1 MANNL
6 WRDQPS
12 GRIST
17 AGLLTK
23 MPSGVSQL
31 VASEFFEAPA
41 QAGVTASVALVEA
54 ADSLSSSGTVASAPI
69 LATIALVEVG
79 DGLASTGVTLVGSTA
94 AITEAADVLTVQ
106 STVAVGATAAL
117 SQGADTV
124 SSAALI
130 AASGTA
136 TLIEAN
142 DTLAA
147 QSGVSVGATSSLT
160 ESADT
165 VFSNGSVTLSALT
178 GLSEAADTL
187 VSEWAVVV
195 EATASPV
202 EASDTLTASTA
213 VVSTVS
219 ADLSEDGDTLSAL
232 TSVQVLASGAI
243 TENADSLASSAVVQ
257 SAGVSATVT
266 LNESPDTLAAQA
278 TADTVATVE
287 AVVTLTEAPD
297 ALSADAAIGDEL
309 SDSWTA
315 WGDSWGDAWGFSWG
329 VFNEPYPSLSPGV
342 RLFVLAE
349 LHRVFVQFEVEQI
362 IAVAELNSL
371 SVLDAASALSLTV
384 NVENNRLVATHHAHN
399 LRAFVESAGVTARPS
414 SLKAITAKQQ
424 HSQLAVTSRQ
434 ESIYIAQKTHAST
447 FVRTLPNT
455 LTSRRKRVIQST

>member
-17 AGLLTK
+17 ADLLTK

-54 ADSLSSSGTVASAPI
+54 ADSLSSSGTVTSAPI
-69 LATIALVEVG
+69 LATVALVEAG
-79 DGLASTGVTLVGSTA
+79 DSLASTGAALVGSTA

-130 AASGTA
+130 AARCTA
-136 TLIEAN
+136 ALIEAN

-165 VFSNGSVTLSALT
+165 VFSNGSVNVSVATA
-178 GLSEAADTL
+178 LSESADAL
-187 VSEWAVVV
+187 VSAGAVIVA
-195 EATASPV
+195 ATASPV
-202 EASDTLTASTA
+202 EASDTLTANSA
-213 VVSTVS
+213 VVSTAS
-219 ADLSEDGDTLSAL
+219 ADLTEAGDTLSAS
-232 TSVQVLASGAI
+232 TSIPVQASGAI
-243 TENADSLASSAVVQ
+243 TENADSLASSALVQ
-257 SAGVSATVT
+257 STGVSATVT
-266 LNESPDTLAAQA
+266 LNEDPDTLAAQV
-278 TADTVATVE
+278 TADAVATVE
-287 AVVTLTEAPD
+287 AVVTLTD
-297 ALSADAAIGDEL
+297 ASDTLSADAAIGDEL

-329 VFNEPYPSLSPGV
+329 VFEQPYTQLKLGQQIFVFTELSKHYT
-342 RLFVLAE
+342 L
-349 LHRVFVQFEVEQI
+349 RVSSQI
-362 IAVAELNSL
+362 IAFAEKHEV
-371 SVLDAASALSLTV
+371 SVLTAMASRMTVAQRPKREALNQQPANTSPKARKQKRRVTV
-384 NVENNRLVATHHAHN
+384 SSTEARLDLFTATDWLYVTFCTAPRVVTVFAKDENLVVKHN
-399 LRAFVESAGVTARPS
+399 KISEMF
-414 SLKAITAKQQ
+414 
-424 HSQLAVTSRQ
+424 
-434 ESIYIAQKTHAST
+434 
-447 FVRTLPNT
+447 
-455 LTSRRKRVIQST
+455 

>member
-54 ADSLSSSGTVASAPI
+54 ADSLSSSGTVTSAPVLI
-69 LATIALVEVG
+69 TVSLVEAG
-79 DGLASTGVTLVGSTA
+79 DSLASTGAALVGSTA

-130 AASGTA
+130 AARCTA
-136 TLIEAN
+136 ALIEAN

-165 VFSNGSVTLSALT
+165 VFSNGSVNVSAIT
-178 GLSEAADTL
+178 GLSESSDVL
-187 VSEWAVVV
+187 VAIAGVVV
-195 EATASPV
+195 SADATSNETGDALAAQAALLVQSV
-202 EASDTLTASTA
+202 AVLSESSDTLAAIATAQ
-213 VVSTVS
+213 S
-219 ADLSEDGDTLSAL
+219 ASAL
-232 TSVQVLASGAI
+232 
-243 TENADSLASSAVVQ
+243 
-257 SAGVSATVT
+257 VSATAT
-266 LNESPDTLAAQA
+266 LNESSDTLAAQA
-278 TADTVATVE
+278 TAYVAG
-287 AVVTLTEAPD
+287 AVAADITLSESPD
-297 ALSADAAIGDEL
+297 AISSTASIGDAATGA
-309 SDSWTA
+309 WTA
-315 WGDSWGDAWGFSWG
+315 WGDSWGDSWGLSWG
-329 VFNEPYPSLSPGV
+329 VFEQPYTELKPNLK
-342 RLFVLAE
+342 LFVLAE
-349 LHRVFVQFEVEQI
+349 LSKVFVHSDVEQI

-399 LRAFVESAGVTARPS
+399 LRAFVESADVTARPS
-414 SLKAITAKQQ
+414 SPKALTAKAQQ
-424 HSQLAVTSRQ
+424 ARFDVTTRQ
-434 ESIYIAQKTHAST
+434 AAIYVAQKTHAST
-447 FVRTLPNT
+447 FVRTLPNN
-455 LTSRRKRVIQST
+455 LTSRRKRIIQST

>member
-79 DGLASTGVTLVGSTA
+79 DGLASTGATLVGSTA
-94 AITEAADVLTVQ
+94 AITEAADTLTVQ
-106 STVAVGATAAL
+106 STVVVGATAAL

-130 AASGTA
+130 AARCTA
-136 TLIEAN
+136 ALIEAN

-160 ESADT
+160 ENADT

-257 SAGVSATVT
+257 SAGLSVGVT
-266 LNESPDTLAAQA
+266 LNESPDTLAAQV
-278 TADTVATVE
+278 TADVVVSVE
-287 AVVTLTEAPD
+287 AAITLAESSD
-297 ALSADAAIGDEL
+297 VLSAVAA
-309 SDSWTA
+309 
-315 WGDSWGDAWGFSWG
+315 SWG
-329 VFNEPYPSLSPGV
+329 VFNEPCPSLSPGV

>member
-1 MANNL
+1 MAN
-6 WRDQPS
+6 P
-12 GRIST
+12 I
-17 AGLLTK
+17 GLFDK
-23 MPSGVSQL
+23 QL
-31 VASEFFEAPA
+31 VAAAWFDPTLQPGGWFSTDIVTTEGEAPTGA
-41 QAGVTASVALVEA
+41 EATATLNEA
-54 ADSLSSSGTVASAPI
+54 ADTGAAQVSVAIHATGVLAETGDSATAQASITISATVATNETP
-69 LATIALVEVG
+69 
-79 DGLASTGVTLVGSTA
+79 
-94 AITEAADVLTVQ
+94 
-106 STVAVGATAAL
+106 
-117 SQGADTV
+117 
-124 SSAALI
+124 
-130 AASGTA
+130 
-136 TLIEAN
+136 
-142 DTLAA
+142 DTLSA
-147 QSGVSVGATSSLT
+147 QSGVSVGAASILT
-160 ESADT
+160 ENADT

-257 SAGVSATVT
+257 SAGLSVGVT
-266 LNESPDTLAAQA
+266 LNESPDTLAAQV
-278 TADTVATVE
+278 TADVVVSVE
-287 AVVTLTEAPD
+287 AAITLAESSD
-297 ALSADAAIGDEL
+297 VLSAVAA
-309 SDSWTA
+309 
-315 WGDSWGDAWGFSWG
+315 SWG